1 MNYVER
7 GLLTDLRHALLR
19 LHKTLLDW
27 ERAAYE
33 RIHGRVTGN
42 ALLQA
47 IMNDPQFAWLH
58 PISQLIVTIDET
70 LDNEAPDRPAD
81 VSGILAQ
88 ARQLVSPD
96 ESGSAYAQRYDAALQ
111 NSPDAVFAHRD
122 VIGLL
127 KGKSGEPLQSQRTH

>member
-7 GLLTDLRHALLR
+7 GLLTDLRHALLH

-58 PISQLIVTIDET
+58 PMSQLIVTIDET
-70 LDNEAPDRPAD
+70 LENEAPDRAAD
-81 VSGILAQ
+81 VTGILAQ

-96 ESGSAYAQRYDAALQ
+96 ETGRGYAQRYDAALQ
-111 NSPDAVFAHRD
+111 DSPDAVFAHRD
-122 VIGLL
+122 VIALL
-127 KGKSGEPLQSQRTH
+127 KGRKEEPLPPQRTH